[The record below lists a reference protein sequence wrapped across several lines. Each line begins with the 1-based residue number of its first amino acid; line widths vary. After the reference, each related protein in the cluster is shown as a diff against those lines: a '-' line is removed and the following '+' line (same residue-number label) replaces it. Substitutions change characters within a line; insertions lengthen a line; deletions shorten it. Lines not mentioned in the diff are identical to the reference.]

1 MAASTCAADF
11 KETQEDLDKT
21 NDMLQ
26 NVVKKVCGKQ
36 GKDKCVEAIA
46 EVQKEMSEAVLKLQD
61 TVDDCDDV
69 KDSCHDDLDT
79 AYNNFIAGSID
90 LGHAYDACG

>member
-26 NVVKKVCGKQ
+26 NVVKEVCGKQ

-46 EVQKEMSEAVLKLQD
+46 EVSKELSD
-61 TVDDCDDV
+61 TVDDIQEALNDC
-69 KDSCHDDLDT
+69 S
-79 AYNNFIAGSID
+79 G
-90 LGHAYDACG
+90 